1 MKSQG
6 TKVEVRHCYLLTM
19 NVSKVKEEASMA
31 MASIRM
37 SLFSIVIRLIISQ
50 IIDIPKIMQIK
61 LIDQYEAI
69 FSMIYAIYLIFFRM
83 VEWSA
88 MFKIVM

>member
-1 MKSQG
+1 
-6 TKVEVRHCYLLTM
+6 M

-69 FSMIYAIYLIFFRM
+69 FFHDLCYISDIF
-83 VEWSA
+83 SDG
-88 MFKIVM
+88 